1 MGTPRYE
8 KPAILAQIPRD
19 RPCVIEASAGT
30 GKTFTL
36 EHLVVDLI
44 LETDTRIEEV
54 LVVTFT
60 ERATAELRRRVRE
73 KLEQLLHWTDTAEG
87 VPDAQCW
94 RLDAEARR
102 RIQAALTSLDAA
114 TISTIHGFCQRVL
127 SEQAFH
133 NGRLFGEKQ
142 VDARSAFSAAFRD
155 VLRTRFAREPDL
167 KDMVR
172 LWLEAGESIESLEAL
187 LHRCSVERGEL
198 RPLFNPE
205 AFLAALHASPLGP
218 DMLPLFAKDI
228 AKVHAATKKK
238 LTGSISQECCTKSSP
253 KALVRTLLTTP

>member
-1 MGTPRYE
+1 MTMASPRYE

-19 RPCVIEASAGT
+19 RAAVIEASAGT
-30 GKTFTL
+30 GKTYTL

-73 KLEQLLHWTDTAEG
+73 KLEELLNHTGMAEG
-87 VPDAQCW
+87 VPDGQCW
-94 RLDAEARR
+94 TLGPDARR

-142 VDARSAFSAAFRD
+142 VDARSAFSAAFLD
-155 VLRTRFAREPDL
+155 ELRSRFALP
-167 KDMVR
+167 
-172 LWLEAGESIESLEAL
+172 L
-187 LHRCSVERGEL
+187 LHGARR
-198 RPLFNPE
+198 
-205 AFLAALHASPLGP
+205 AASPLHRRGIPRGDEGLPAASRRAPVHRQGAGERRTAGHPEDAVGGP
-218 DMLPLFAKDI
+218 RGAHR
-228 AKVHAATKKK
+228 V
-238 LTGSISQECCTKSSP
+238 
-253 KALVRTLLTTP
+253 V